1 MSDTAAIRNVLTDPA
16 GLLIVILYSL
26 VTGIIALINPPIINR
41 EEAEAIIINDH
52 FLKSKIFSPLIIPGI
67 LRISKMISERRK
79 NKKPPI
85 IFRIS
90 VITEECF
97 DSRIFATINNT
108 ASKKN
113 VIE

>member
-79 NKKPPI
+79 NKKKNKKIQCKPE
-85 IFRIS
+85 
-90 VITEECF
+90 T
-97 DSRIFATINNT
+97 TNNIQDIG
-108 ASKKN
+108 N
-113 VIE
+113 NRGML

>member
-79 NKKPPI
+79 NKKP
-85 IFRIS
+85 
-90 VITEECF
+90 
-97 DSRIFATINNT
+97 
-108 ASKKN
+108 
-113 VIE
+113 